1 MQFTSARKSKTIS
14 VTDFL
19 HPLER
24 EDSIGLRSRRDGI
37 SDDVNIQAAVD
48 EVDGR
53 RDDAD
58 VGLDPA
64 QDDRVDLGGQR
75 LLNDNNIIILA

>member
-1 MQFTSARKSKTIS
+1 MN
-14 VTDFL
+14 V
-19 HPLER
+19 
-24 EDSIGLRSRRDGI
+24 
-37 SDDVNIQAAVD
+37 QAAAD

-75 LLNDNNIIILA
+75 LLNRNKIKIIASDIIFLKSASNPIKLKKL

>member
-1 MQFTSARKSKTIS
+1 MN
-14 VTDFL
+14 V
-19 HPLER
+19 
-24 EDSIGLRSRRDGI
+24 
-37 SDDVNIQAAVD
+37 QAAAD

-75 LLNDNNIIILA
+75 LLNDNNIIILASDIIFFLIRIQSYKTQSTVKLQKK